1 MDMSP
6 EIINDRAFI
15 PARYIIEPMDGK
27 ISWDSEERK
36 VTCILKN
43 NSCEDITVNLWIN
56 KNIAEVDG
64 TKVQIDPN
72 NSEVTPIIINDR
84 TLIPLRFLSENLELK
99 VLWSPSSQTI
109 QISNY

>member
-1 MDMSP
+1 MDVSP
-6 EIINDRAFI
+6 KIINDRAFI
-15 PARYIIEPMDGK
+15 PARYIIEPMDGE
-27 ISWDSEERK
+27 ISWDNKEKK

-56 KNIAEVDG
+56 KHLAEVDG
-64 TKVQIDPN
+64 TKVQIDPS
-72 NSEVTPIIINDR
+72 NSEVTPVITNDR

-99 VLWSPSSQTI
+99 VMWNTSSQTI